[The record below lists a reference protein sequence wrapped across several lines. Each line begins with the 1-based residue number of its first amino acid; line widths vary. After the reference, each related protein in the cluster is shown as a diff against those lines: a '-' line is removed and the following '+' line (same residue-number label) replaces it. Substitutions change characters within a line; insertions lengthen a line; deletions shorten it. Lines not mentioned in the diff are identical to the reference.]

1 MIEGYKTIGEVAKET
16 GLSVREIKYYSERKI
31 VSPSKEYYQGN
42 KKYNLYSDVDIIKIQ
57 QIALYRELGY
67 SKDQIKEIISNP
79 DFNWKDALDSQIA
92 ELRVLKKHI
101 ENKIIAAE
109 FIRFIFQQEKIK
121 DFDISD
127 FDNNIDS
134 FATDLTEFFSPEA
147 EEKTNDSL
155 MNVTSDILN
164 NISIESYEESARF
177 KPILGNVKAGY
188 DAWAIEDI
196 EGYIEVGKKEA
207 LKGDYFLRVR
217 GDSMEG
223 ANIYSGDLVFVKQC
237 NTLEQG
243 KIGIILIGDEA
254 TIKKVYFKNNLM
266 ILEAANPKIE
276 TKYYTKEEIENIPVR
291 IIGKALFLRRNLD

>member
-1 MIEGYKTIGEVAKET
+1 MIEGYKTIGEVAKGT

-164 NISIESYEESARF
+164 NISIESYEE
-177 KPILGNVKAGY
+177 IGETV
-188 DAWAIEDI
+188 IET
-196 EGYIEVGKKEA
+196 YKK
-207 LKGDYFLRVR
+207 LT
-217 GDSMEG
+217 
-223 ANIYSGDLVFVKQC
+223 
-237 NTLEQG
+237 TLMN
-243 KIGIILIGDEA
+243 K
-254 TIKKVYFKNNLM
+254 
-266 ILEAANPKIE
+266 NPKDDIVQSE
-276 TKYYTKEEIENIPVR
+276 FINIKNKLLDAFAKTNILDSEFSNSESLTILFVLR
-291 IIGKALFLRRNLD
+291 IISTISIERAIDMFFQKENALNFIVEMIEEYISRTEKENENG

>member
-67 SKDQIKEIISNP
+67 SKEQIKEIISNP

-92 ELRVLKKHI
+92 ELRALKKHI

-164 NISIESYEESARF
+164 NISIESYEE
-177 KPILGNVKAGY
+177 IGETV
-188 DAWAIEDI
+188 IET
-196 EGYIEVGKKEA
+196 YKK
-207 LKGDYFLRVR
+207 LT
-217 GDSMEG
+217 
-223 ANIYSGDLVFVKQC
+223 
-237 NTLEQG
+237 TLMN
-243 KIGIILIGDEA
+243 K
-254 TIKKVYFKNNLM
+254 
-266 ILEAANPKIE
+266 NPKDDIVQSE
-276 TKYYTKEEIENIPVR
+276 FINIKNKLLDAFAKTNILDSEFSNSESLTILFVLR
-291 IIGKALFLRRNLD
+291 IISTISIERAIDMFFQKENALNFIVEMIEEYISRTEKENENG

>member
-164 NISIESYEESARF
+164 NISIESYEE
-177 KPILGNVKAGY
+177 IGETV
-188 DAWAIEDI
+188 IET
-196 EGYIEVGKKEA
+196 YKK
-207 LKGDYFLRVR
+207 LT
-217 GDSMEG
+217 
-223 ANIYSGDLVFVKQC
+223 
-237 NTLEQG
+237 TLMN
-243 KIGIILIGDEA
+243 K
-254 TIKKVYFKNNLM
+254 
-266 ILEAANPKIE
+266 NPKDDIVQSE
-276 TKYYTKEEIENIPVR
+276 FINIKNKLLDAFAKTNILDSEFSNSESLTILFVLR
-291 IIGKALFLRRNLD
+291 IISTISIERAIDMFFQKENALNFIVEMIEEYISRTEKENENG

>member
-79 DFNWKDALDSQIA
+79 DFNWKDALDLQIA

-164 NISIESYEESARF
+164 NISIESYEE
-177 KPILGNVKAGY
+177 IGETV
-188 DAWAIEDI
+188 IET
-196 EGYIEVGKKEA
+196 YKK
-207 LKGDYFLRVR
+207 LT
-217 GDSMEG
+217 
-223 ANIYSGDLVFVKQC
+223 
-237 NTLEQG
+237 TLMN
-243 KIGIILIGDEA
+243 K
-254 TIKKVYFKNNLM
+254 
-266 ILEAANPKIE
+266 NPKDDIVQSE
-276 TKYYTKEEIENIPVR
+276 FINIKNKLLDAFAKTNILDSEFSNSESLTILFVLR
-291 IIGKALFLRRNLD
+291 IISTISIERAIDMFFQKENALNFIVEMIEEYISRTEKENENG

>member
-79 DFNWKDALDSQIA
+79 DFNWNDALDSQIA

-101 ENKIIAAE
+101 DNKIIAAE

-134 FATDLTEFFSPEA
+134 FATNLTEFFSPEA

-164 NISIESYEESARF
+164 NISIESYEE
-177 KPILGNVKAGY
+177 IGETV
-188 DAWAIEDI
+188 IET
-196 EGYIEVGKKEA
+196 YKK
-207 LKGDYFLRVR
+207 LT
-217 GDSMEG
+217 
-223 ANIYSGDLVFVKQC
+223 
-237 NTLEQG
+237 TLMN
-243 KIGIILIGDEA
+243 K
-254 TIKKVYFKNNLM
+254 
-266 ILEAANPKIE
+266 NPKDDIVQSE
-276 TKYYTKEEIENIPVR
+276 FINIKNKLLDAFAKTNILDSEFSNSESLTILFVLR
-291 IIGKALFLRRNLD
+291 IISTISIERAIDMFFQKENALNFIVEMIEEYISRTEKENENG

>member
-92 ELRVLKKHI
+92 ELRALKKHI
-101 ENKIIAAE
+101 DNKIIAAE
-109 FIRFIFQQEKIK
+109 FIRFIFQRENVK

-164 NISIESYEESARF
+164 NISIESYEE
-177 KPILGNVKAGY
+177 
-188 DAWAIEDI
+188 
-196 EGYIEVGKKEA
+196 
-207 LKGDYFLRVR
+207 
-217 GDSMEG
+217 
-223 ANIYSGDLVFVKQC
+223 
-237 NTLEQG
+237 
-243 KIGIILIGDEA
+243 IGE
-254 TIKKVYFKNNLM
+254 TV
-266 ILEAANPKIE
+266 IE
-276 TKYYTKEEIENIPVR
+276 TYKKLTTLMNKSPKDDIVQSEFINIKNKLLDAFAKTNILDSEFSNSESLTILFVLR
-291 IIGKALFLRRNLD
+291 IISTISIERAIDMFFQKENALNFIVEMIEEYISRTEKENKNG